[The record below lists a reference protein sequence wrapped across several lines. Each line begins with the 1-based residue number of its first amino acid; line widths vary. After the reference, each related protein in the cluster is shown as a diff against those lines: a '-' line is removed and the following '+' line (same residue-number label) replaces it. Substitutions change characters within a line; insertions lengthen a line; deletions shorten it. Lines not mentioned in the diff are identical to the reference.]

1 MFISSIT
8 RYSLR
13 TVFDGNNGCNGVPC
27 HARKRWKG
35 HYIRICIDDIGRI
48 FTIVKELEILGECDA
63 MWRGVIILNIAAGWS
78 RNFWRRSGRR
88 SVSLREEPAGDG
100 KGRSL
105 HAKFHGNGAHFL
117 SRYCSPGCLRSARPV
132 SDVKQ
137 RDMNV
142 YDAARR
148 KNRNL
153 VVAFCKTSYAAAG
166 NRLKPY
172 VLCAVFFL
180 LVNASRPCGI
190 APPFPRAVM
199 GNVLS
204 SYRIIRAKCAEHN
217 TQIRANVH
225 SRDREERCEKGD
237 RRCIQFQVACSLE
250 QSALSS
256 AWFLLVHPRERG
268 KRIREGASC
277 LLLVVKF

>member
-1 MFISSIT
+1 MRAGPETAKEGAYTQNF
-8 RYSLR
+8 
-13 TVFDGNNGCNGVPC
+13 TVMGP
-27 HARKRWKG
+27 
-35 HYIRICIDDIGRI
+35 
-48 FTIVKELEILGECDA
+48 
-63 MWRGVIILNIAAGWS
+63 
-78 RNFWRRSGRR
+78 
-88 SVSLREEPAGDG
+88 
-100 KGRSL
+100 
-105 HAKFHGNGAHFL
+105 HFL
-117 SRYCSPGCLRSARPV
+117 SRYCSPGCLRSSRPV

-153 VVAFCKTSYAAAG
+153 VVAFCKTSCIAAG

-180 LVNASRPCGI
+180 LVNVDRPSGI
-190 APPFPRAVM
+190 ALLFPRAVT

-217 TQIRANVH
+217 TQIRVTRTRT
-225 SRDREERCEKGD
+225 RDREERCEKGD
-237 RRCIQFQVACSLE
+237 RRCIQFQVACTLE

-256 AWFLLVHPRERG
+256 A
-268 KRIREGASC
+268 
-277 LLLVVKF
+277 